1 MTGSLPNDPKGRG
14 RHLPGERLG
23 INGGLRR
30 LGEGLDA
37 DPTLFLRCLIKG
49 LIPRKRTEHTI
60 RLGLG
65 LLPHVHV

>member
-37 DPTLFLRCLIKG
+37 DPTLFLRRLSTG
-49 LIPRKRTEHTI
+49 RLPEKRVASTI